1 MPIIL
6 RRLQCKTIEFITIQQ
21 DFKGNRE
28 YSQMKTKPSVDR
40 LDSRILGLLQTNARM
55 SNTEIGKRIGLSQ
68 PAVTARIQ
76 RLEESGV
83 IEGYGA
89 RIDARRAGLGIS
101 ALIRLKT
108 THSRINDCLAKFQ
121 AMPAIVGADRI
132 TGEDCFIVRVTVA
145 EMSELE
151 SAIDELASLGAV
163 TTSIVLASYPPKPL
177 AIPAEE

>member
-1 MPIIL
+1 MNEKRSLDKLDCHIL
-6 RRLQCKTIEFITIQQ
+6 
-21 DFKGNRE
+21 N
-28 YSQMKTKPSVDR
+28 
-40 LDSRILGLLQTNARM
+40 LLQRNARM

-108 THSRINDCLAKFQ
+108 THSRIADCLARFQ

-132 TGEDCFIVRVTVA
+132 TGEDCFIVRVTVQA
-145 EMSELE
+145 MSELE

-163 TTSIVLASYPPKPL
+163 TTSIVLASYPSKPL
-177 AIPAEE
+177 AIPVEE

>member
-1 MPIIL
+1 
-6 RRLQCKTIEFITIQQ
+6 
-21 DFKGNRE
+21 
-28 YSQMKTKPSVDR
+28 MKTKPPVDR
-40 LDSRILGLLQTNARM
+40 LDSRILGLLQTDARM

-108 THSRINDCLAKFQ
+108 THSRIADCLARFQ
-121 AMPAIVGADRI
+121 TMPAVVGADRI

-177 AIPAEE
+177 VIPVAE